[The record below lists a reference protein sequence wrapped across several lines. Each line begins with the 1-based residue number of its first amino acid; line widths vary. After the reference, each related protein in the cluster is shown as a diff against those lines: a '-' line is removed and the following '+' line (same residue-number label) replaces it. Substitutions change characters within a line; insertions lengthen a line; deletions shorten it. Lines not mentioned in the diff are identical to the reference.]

1 MKEKY
6 IFTYGD
12 YLTLKQGSYFGI
24 QENKSKDKV
33 FQKYDKSFKQAL
45 SEPKEM
51 SNFLKEFINLEIDEN
66 QIEKYKTE
74 YITKN
79 YKIKESDMIY
89 KNKKEEIYYIVEQQ
103 TRVDKNMIYRML
115 NYCMELM
122 RDRVE
127 NSKVEIYP
135 TIVPIVLYTGRRKW
149 TAEKEFRNKQIYSKG
164 KYQEYKIDFKYKL
177 VDINKYSKEQ
187 LLMKQIHIANMML
200 IEKSE
205 NKEETLEN
213 IKMIIENTKDI
224 HTLIKLRKYIVF
236 IQEEV
241 LKEKEEEILNMIEE
255 KMGDDMMSTLIERLR
270 KENEA
275 IRKQVREETKKELK
289 EKAREEANKKIEEAR
304 KEIREQIRKQVREE
318 TKKELKEKAREEAN
332 KKIEEA
338 RKEIREQ
345 IRKQVREETKKELKE
360 SELKELL
367 KTVVNML
374 KYGESEEKIKLY
386 TNATDEQIEQGRK
399 QLRTSS

>member
-6 IFTYGD
+6 VFTYGD

-24 QENKSKDKV
+24 QENKIKDKV

-45 SEPKEM
+45 SEPREM
-51 SNFLKEFINLEIDEN
+51 SNFLKEFINLEINEN

-89 KNKKEEIYYIVEQQ
+89 KNKKEEIYYIMEQQ
-103 TRVDKNMIYRML
+103 TRVDKNMIYRMI

-149 TAEKEFRNKQIYSKG
+149 TAEKEFSSKQLYSKE

-177 VDINKYSKEQ
+177 VDINKYSKEE
-187 LLMKQIHIANMML
+187 LLMKQMHIANMML

-205 NKEETLEN
+205 NKEETIEN

-241 LKEKEEEILNMIEE
+241 LEEKEEEILNMIEE
-255 KMGDDMMSTLIERLR
+255 RIGDDMMSTLIERLR

-275 IRKQVREETKKELK
+275 IRRQVREETKRELR

-304 KEIREQIRKQVREE
+304 KEIREQIREE
-318 TKKELKEKAREEAN
+318 TKRELKEKAREEEM
-332 KKIEEA
+332 KK
-338 RKEIREQ
+338 
-345 IRKQVREETKKELKE
+345 
-360 SELKELL
+360 LL

-374 KYGESEEKIKLY
+374 KYGETEEKIKLY

-399 QLRTSS
+399 QLGIGS

>member
-12 YLTLKQGSYFGI
+12 YLTLKQGSYFGV
-24 QENKSKDKV
+24 QENKVKNKV

-45 SEPKEM
+45 SETKEM
-51 SNFLKEFINLEIDEN
+51 SNFLKEFINLEINEN

-103 TRVDKNMIYRML
+103 TRVDKNMVYRLL

-127 NSKVEIYP
+127 NNKIEIYP

-149 TAEKEFRNKQIYSKG
+149 TAEKEFSSKQIYSKG
-164 KYQEYKIDFKYKL
+164 KYQEYKMDFKYKL
-177 VDINKYSKEQ
+177 VDINKYSKAE

-205 NKEETLEN
+205 NKEETIEN

-224 HTLIKLRKYIVF
+224 NTLIKLRKYIVYV
-236 IQEEV
+236 QEEV
-241 LKEKEEEILNMIEE
+241 LEEKEEEILNMIEE

-275 IRKQVREETKKELK
+275 IRRQVREETKRELR

-304 KEIREQIRKQVREE
+304 KEIREQIREE
-318 TKKELKEKAREEAN
+318 TKRELREKAREEAN

-345 IRKQVREETKKELKE
+345 IREETKRELREKARE
-360 SELKELL
+360 EEMKKLL

-374 KYGESEEKIKLY
+374 KYGETEEKIKLY

-399 QLRTSS
+399 QLGIGS

>member
-24 QENKSKDKV
+24 QENKVKNKV

-45 SEPKEM
+45 SETKEM
-51 SNFLKEFINLEIDEN
+51 SNFLKEFINLEINEN

-103 TRVDKNMIYRML
+103 TRVDKNMVYRLL

-127 NSKVEIYP
+127 NSKTEIYP

-149 TAEKEFRNKQIYSKG
+149 TAEKEFSSKQLYSKG

-177 VDINKYSKEQ
+177 VDINKYSKEE
-187 LLMKQIHIANMML
+187 LLMKQMHIANMML

-205 NKEETLEN
+205 NKEETIEN

-241 LKEKEEEILNMIEE
+241 LEEKEEEILNMIEE

-275 IRKQVREETKKELK
+275 IRRQV
-289 EKAREEANKKIEEAR
+289 REEANKKIEEAR
-304 KEIREQIRKQVREE
+304 KEIREQIREE
-318 TKKELKEKAREEAN
+318 TKRELREKAREEAN
-332 KKIEEA
+332 KKIEES
-338 RKEIREQ
+338 K
-345 IRKQVREETKKELKE
+345 
-360 SELKELL
+360 LKELL

-374 KYGESEEKIKLY
+374 KYGETEEKIKLY

-399 QLRTSS
+399 QLRIGS

>member
-12 YLTLKQGSYFGI
+12 YLTLKQGSYFGV
-24 QENKSKDKV
+24 QENKVKNKV

-45 SEPKEM
+45 SETKEM
-51 SNFLKEFINLEIDEN
+51 SNFLKEFINLEINEN

-103 TRVDKNMIYRML
+103 TRVDKNMVYRLL

-127 NSKVEIYP
+127 NNKIEIYP

-149 TAEKEFRNKQIYSKG
+149 TAEKEFSSKQIYSKG
-164 KYQEYKIDFKYKL
+164 KYQEYKMDFKYKL
-177 VDINKYSKEQ
+177 VDINKYSKAE

-205 NKEETLEN
+205 NKEETIEN

-224 HTLIKLRKYIVF
+224 NTLIKLRKYIVYV
-236 IQEEV
+236 QEEV
-241 LKEKEEEILNMIEE
+241 LEEKEEEILNMIEE

-275 IRKQVREETKKELK
+275 IRRQVREETKRELR

-304 KEIREQIRKQVREE
+304 KEIREQIREE
-318 TKKELKEKAREEAN
+318 TKRELREKAREEEM
-332 KKIEEA
+332 KK
-338 RKEIREQ
+338 
-345 IRKQVREETKKELKE
+345 
-360 SELKELL
+360 LL

-374 KYGESEEKIKLY
+374 KYGETEEKIKLY

-399 QLRTSS
+399 QLGIGS